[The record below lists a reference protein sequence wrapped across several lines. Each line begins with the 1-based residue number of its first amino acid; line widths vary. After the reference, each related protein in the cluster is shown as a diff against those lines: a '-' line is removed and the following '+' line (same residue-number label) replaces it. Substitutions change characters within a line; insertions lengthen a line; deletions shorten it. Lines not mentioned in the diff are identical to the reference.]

1 MRLPIRL
8 RLTLVFTLSMAL
20 LLAVAGWFLYTRLAA
35 ESLRTIDAALL
46 SEADAV
52 AAGLGQQGAAFGG
65 SEPGTARGLAS
76 VAQVLGPGG
85 TVQESSQVAAA
96 VPLVPARLLPHVRG
110 PTYLDRVLHGIPGTT
125 RMVVVP
131 QESGQPRTWV
141 VVGTSLQGRRD
152 MLSELLALLL
162 IGGPV
167 TLAAASA
174 VGWAVAGAALRPVER
189 MRREAAAISV
199 SDRGRRLPVP
209 ATRDE
214 IARLGGTLNAMLS
227 RLEAAFDRERRFVDD
242 ASHELRT
249 PLALLKAELDLAQSR
264 SRTER
269 ELRAAVR
276 SASEETDRLTA
287 LAEALLVYSRIEGGR
302 IPVHREHARVDE
314 ILRDACASLAPR
326 AAAAGVQVRVDS
338 GAVTAAVDPL
348 RVRQVIENIVNNAL
362 AHTPRGGRVRA
373 SVAQR
378 DGTVRL
384 TVDDT
389 GSGFDPDFI
398 GRAFEPFARGSAGVP
413 DTGQGSGLGLAIVQA
428 IARAH
433 GGHATAENLP
443 QSGARVTVTF
453 RAAP

>member
-52 AAGLGQQGAAFGG
+52 AAGLGQQGAA
-65 SEPGTARGLAS
+65 S
-76 VAQVLGPGG
+76 GG

-287 LAEALLVYSRIEGGR
+287 LAEAL
-302 IPVHREHARVDE
+302 
-314 ILRDACASLAPR
+314 
-326 AAAAGVQVRVDS
+326 
-338 GAVTAAVDPL
+338 
-348 RVRQVIENIVNNAL
+348 
-362 AHTPRGGRVRA
+362 
-373 SVAQR
+373 
-378 DGTVRL
+378 
-384 TVDDT
+384 
-389 GSGFDPDFI
+389 
-398 GRAFEPFARGSAGVP
+398 
-413 DTGQGSGLGLAIVQA
+413 
-428 IARAH
+428 
-433 GGHATAENLP
+433 
-443 QSGARVTVTF
+443 
-453 RAAP
+453 